1 MGAHRCRSSGVSNPR
16 GGLQGTAPARGI
28 HGVFGLAR
36 EAPDP
41 WGQLQR
47 PSQGCWAWR
56 RGRGAPGPPGRAPQ
70 AGSGCEEHTQPEFT
84 PPSPGRPAGP
94 APHPG
99 LSLRRAGGPLQP
111 PLPSP
116 PRPAASARL
125 QGDCAFLHPREARA
139 SEVPMLQFLERFPVA
154 WAELRPQTV
163 GLAQK
168 PSSVAFHQTTGK
180 ENERP

>member
-1 MGAHRCRSSGVSNPR
+1 MSQKVGAHRCHSSGVSNPR
-16 GGLQGTAPARGI
+16 GGLQRTAPARGT

-47 PSQGCWAWR
+47 PSQGSWAWR
-56 RGRGAPGPPGRAPQ
+56 RGRGAPDTPGRVPQ

-84 PPSPGRPAGP
+84 PPSPGRPA
-94 APHPG
+94 PHPG
-99 LSLRRAGGPLQP
+99 LSLHRAGGSRRL

-125 QGDCAFLHPREARA
+125 QGDCTFLHPREAESKRGADAPVPGTVSGCLGRA
-139 SEVPMLQFLERFPVA
+139 ETPDCGAPPETLFC
-154 WAELRPQTV
+154 
-163 GLAQK
+163 GI
-168 PSSVAFHQTTGK
+168 SSNYWK
-180 ENERP
+180 RK